1 VQVHLQLHKE
11 GHDGHPKLQL
21 VGKVQQFPE
30 PQVGC
35 CLQQFDDL
43 GQEKQQQQQL
53 HLGKEQQLND
63 GKQFVQL
70 LQQLLLHGLQSLQ
83 QQQHCGNFRCTDN
96 PSQQQQQQQIQD
108 RLKHGMPLHKKS

>member
-1 VQVHLQLHKE
+1 VHLQLHKE

-30 PQVGC
+30 PQLCC
-35 CLQQFDDL
+35 CLQHFDDL

>member
-30 PQVGC
+30 PQLCC
-35 CLQQFDDL
+35 CLQHFDDL
-43 GQEKQQQQQL
+43 GQEKQQQQL

-70 LQQLLLHGLQSLQ
+70 LLHGLQSLQ
-83 QQQHCGNFRCTDN
+83 QQQQCGNFRCTDN
-96 PSQQQQQQQIQD
+96 PSQQQQQIQD